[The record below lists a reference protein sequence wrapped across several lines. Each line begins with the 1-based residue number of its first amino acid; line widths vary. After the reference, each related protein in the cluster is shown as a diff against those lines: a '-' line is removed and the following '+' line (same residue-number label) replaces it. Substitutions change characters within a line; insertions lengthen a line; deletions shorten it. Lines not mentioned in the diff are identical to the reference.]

1 MKRGARALDTG
12 EKYFADRIAR
22 QDFWPGFTWHTSRL
36 AHRRIICLHGCSD
49 LQYFPLFHMKSPSP
63 PSVNDQNELED
74 GFSQKKC
81 LAMASRNFK
90 KCMNAKK
97 IQENAIS
104 LWLIQHYQLPAWLL
118 CAWCGSCNYRGAL
131 SWGPPTSL
139 DTCWTILHTGDEG
152 WGWKETLMVTEV
164 PWWGW
169 KR

>member
-1 MKRGARALDTG
+1 MIQEKHILQTELQGRISDLDLLGTG
-12 EKYFADRIAR
+12 
-22 QDFWPGFTWHTSRL
+22 RL
-36 AHRRIICLHGCSD
+36 AHRQINCLHGCSD

-131 SWGPPTSL
+131 SWGPPTSWSL
-139 DTCWTILHTGDEG
+139 WTPVERSFMQEMKAGGEKKH
-152 WGWKETLMVTEV
+152 
-164 PWWGW
+164 
-169 KR
+169 